1 MTPRDDP
8 LLCSAVTKAVSA
20 FSAVA
25 HAGESLPA
33 FMRLLGD
40 SKLGLTPDE
49 RNALQ
54 NVSERRLVAEIWA
67 EVTRRRGEACWP
79 HGAQQKQATH

>member
-1 MTPRDDP
+1 MTPRDAP
-8 LLCSAVTKAVSA
+8 LLAAAVAKAVSA

-25 HAGESLPA
+25 HTGESLPA
-33 FMRLLGD
+33 FLRLLDG
-40 SKLGLTPDE
+40 GLTPDE

-67 EVTRRRGEACWP
+67 EVTRRRGENCWS
-79 HGAQQKQATH
+79 HGQRQKQVTH

>member
-1 MTPRDDP
+1 MTPRDAP
-8 LLCSAVTKAVSA
+8 LLAAAVAKAVSA

-25 HAGESLPA
+25 HTGESLPA

-40 SKLGLTPDE
+40 SLTHDE
-49 RNALQ
+49 RAALQ
-54 NVSERRLVAEIWA
+54 NTSERRLVAEIWA
-67 EVTRRRGEACWP
+67 ELTRRRGEDCWP